1 MAYEQ
6 ALTALAD
13 PTRRAVFEKLRH
25 GPMAV
30 GELARGFPV
39 SRPAISQHLGA
50 LKTAGLVRDVRQGT
64 KRIYAVR
71 PESLNELRVWLNG
84 FWDDA
89 LAAYKTALEEE
100 ADDG

>member
-89 LAAYKTALEEE
+89 LAAYKTALEGETG
-100 ADDG
+100 DG